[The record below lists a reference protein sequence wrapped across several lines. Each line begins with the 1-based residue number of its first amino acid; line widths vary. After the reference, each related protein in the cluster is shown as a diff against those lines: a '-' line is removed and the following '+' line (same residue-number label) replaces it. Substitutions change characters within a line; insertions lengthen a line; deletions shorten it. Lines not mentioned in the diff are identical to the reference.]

1 MCWNF
6 LLRDRFQIS
15 ILILREL
22 IKQITF
28 SFFFLKIFTIFRVY
42 CNNNTVMIY
51 NNINRSSVTTESKKE
66 KKTCFNARFQFS
78 QSKITGLK

>member
-1 MCWNF
+1 MLEFFAKGSFPNF
-6 LLRDRFQIS
+6 LLK
-15 ILILREL
+15 LREL